1 MQSLTINVQNEQL
14 YTKVLWL
21 LEHFTKDGLEIVDRE
36 DMADLKALAKTRH
49 EETVAFDEYLQ
60 NAH

>member
-36 DMADLKALAKTRH
+36 DMADLKALAGTRH
-49 EETVAFDEYLQ
+49 EETVSFD
-60 NAH
+60 